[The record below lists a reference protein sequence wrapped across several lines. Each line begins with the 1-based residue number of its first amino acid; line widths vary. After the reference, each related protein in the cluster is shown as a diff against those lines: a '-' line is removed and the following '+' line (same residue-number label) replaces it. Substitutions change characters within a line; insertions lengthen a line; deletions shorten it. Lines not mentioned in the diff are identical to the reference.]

1 MLFFCHLLSGFLAG
15 FILFLIFK
23 DRRVILITAFGSIIP
38 DLIDKPL
45 GHIVF
50 SETIG
55 SGRIFFHGFFIM
67 IILLIFG
74 TFLYLK
80 FKNPLFLAFA
90 SGILVHQAGDTMWS
104 NPQNWFWPLLG
115 PYVTKSRYD
124 DYFFRMVFAEISS
137 AEEIFCLV
145 LIITGICVY
154 FALKRRY
161 NK

>member
-1 MLFFCHLLSGFLAG
+1 MLFFCHLLSGFVAG

-55 SGRIFFHGFFIM
+55 SGRIFFHGFWIM
-67 IILLIFG
+67 IILLICG
-74 TFLYLK
+74 TVIYLK
-80 FKNPLFLAFA
+80 FKNPTLFSFA
-90 SGILVHQAGDTMWS
+90 SGILVHQAGDNMWS

-115 PYVTKSRYD
+115 PYVTKNRYD
-124 DYFFRMVFAEISS
+124 DYFFSMILAEISS
-137 AEEIFCLV
+137 VEEIFCLI
-145 LIITGICVY
+145 LIIIGICVY
-154 FALKRRY
+154 FAIESR
-161 NK
+161 